1 MSDSPSRSTS
11 NGLSKV
17 LSKTRRRHKRNSDS
31 ASNSII
37 STESDSKK
45 GLRQSLE
52 SVVDKSKGNGSDNEQ
67 ESKGIQKLASTLGS
81 KRRRKKKEREDE
93 LRATEEAERGRS
105 VAERGTLENENE
117 SRSLSRSLA
126 NRSGDGSSLITY
138 DSDTES

>member
-1 MSDSPSRSTS
+1 
-11 NGLSKV
+11 LSKV

-37 STESDSKK
+37 STESDSKT

-52 SVVDKSKGNGSDNEQ
+52 SVVDKLKGNGSDDEQ
-67 ESKGIQKLASTLGS
+67 EPKGIKKLASTLGS
-81 KRRRKKKEREDE
+81 KRRRKKQEREDE
-93 LRATEEAERGRS
+93 LRASEEAERGRS
-105 VAERGTLENENE
+105 VADRGTLENE

-126 NRSGDGSSLITY
+126 TRSGDGSSLITY